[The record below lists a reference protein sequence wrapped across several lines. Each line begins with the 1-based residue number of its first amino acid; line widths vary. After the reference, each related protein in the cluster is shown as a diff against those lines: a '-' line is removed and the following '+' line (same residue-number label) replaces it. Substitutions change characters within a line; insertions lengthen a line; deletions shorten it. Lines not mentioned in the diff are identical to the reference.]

1 METIVRDKELRRS
14 IRKKGLDGARVW
26 MKRSSNINKLL
37 DEATQPGI
45 AIGPPK
51 INKVLFAQHSSGG
64 DVLMTTQCFKGIKER
79 HPGMDLV
86 YMTQPIY
93 RDIVDGNP
101 YIDELLEGWDESLLK
116 KYVVVYNPHGEKILP
131 GGWNN
136 LDVTLHS
143 LYPYFCKVE
152 ADEMF
157 IETKNPFP
165 LPGSLEEDILKGDY
179 IVVQSA
185 GGQKRYRTY
194 KHMDAVIQMMPQYKF
209 VQLGSGKDLA
219 CHGATLDLREK
230 LSWRESAWILKNA
243 KGAVVIDSF
252 LSHLAGALNTP
263 AVVLF
268 GPAPAR
274 VTGPK
279 GNPDTMIFLE
289 PNKLDVCPITSNCW
303 GQPGTTQCVSPC
315 INTLNPMHIVKALQ
329 EFLKPKEAFG
339 I

>member
-1 METIVRDKELRRS
+1 METIVRDKALRND
-14 IRKKGLDGARVW
+14 IRKKGLDGARAW
-26 MKRSSNINKLL
+26 MKRSSSINKLL

-86 YMTQPIY
+86 YMTQSMY
-93 RDIVDGNP
+93 RDIVEGNP
-101 YIDELLEGWDESLLK
+101 YIDELLEDWDEELLK
-116 KYVVVYNPHGEKILP
+116 KYVAVYNPHGEKILP

-152 ADEMF
+152 ADEMY
-157 IETKNPFP
+157 IELVDPQLDPGFP
-165 LPGSLEEDILKGDY
+165 ETSVLREDY
-179 IVVQSA
+179 IVVQTA
-185 GGQKRYRTY
+185 GQQKRYRTY
-194 KHMDAVIQMMPQYKF
+194 KHMDAVIQMMPDHKF
-209 VQLGSGKDLA
+209 VQLGMGKDLA

-230 LSWRESAWILKNA
+230 LSWRESAHVMKNA
-243 KGAVVIDSF
+243 KAAVVIDSF
-252 LSHLAGALNTP
+252 LSHLAGVLNTP
-263 AVVLF
+263 VVVLY

-274 VTGPK
+274 VTGPR
-279 GNPDTMIFLE
+279 GQQERIINLE

-303 GQPGTTQCVSPC
+303 GHPGKNQCTSPC
-315 INTLNPMHIVKALQ
+315 INTLNPMHVVKALQ